1 MTREVLLC
9 FDGSP
14 QAAHAIRAAGNLLAV
29 RDALVLS
36 VAVPAEDSFAL
47 DPLGDLVGRV
57 TRIYRDLDEIG
68 TRLAVE
74 QARRGCKLADAAGLN
89 ARPITHIGKPA
100 QTILDVAD
108 AHEAAVIVLGS
119 RRHPGLG
126 GILGSVAARVS
137 QAATRPVL
145 IFPGPED

>member
-1 MTREVLLC
+1 MREVLLC

-29 RDALVLS
+29 RDALVPS
-36 VAVPAEDSFAL
+36 VAVPAKDSFAS
-47 DPLGDLVGRV
+47 DPLDDLVGRV

-68 TRLAVE
+68 TRLAIE
-74 QARRGCKLADAAGLN
+74 QAHRGCELAEAAGLN
-89 ARPITHIGKPA
+89 ARPITDVGKPA
-100 QTILDVAD
+100 QAILDVAD
-108 AHEAAVIVLGS
+108 AHGVSVIVLDS

-137 QAATRPVL
+137 QATTRPVL
-145 IFPGPED
+145 IFHGPED

>member
-1 MTREVLLC
+1 MREVLLC

-14 QAAHAIRAAGNLLAV
+14 QAAHAIRAAGQLLAV

-36 VAVPAEDSFAL
+36 VAVPAKDSFTL
-47 DPLGDLVGRV
+47 DPVGDLVGRV

-74 QARRGCKLADAAGLN
+74 RAQRGCELADAAGLN
-89 ARPITHIGKPA
+89 ARPITDVGKPA
-100 QTILDVAD
+100 QAILDVAD
-108 AHEAAVIVLGS
+108 AHEVSVIVLGS
-119 RRHPGLG
+119 RRHLGLG

-137 QAATRPVL
+137 QATTRPVL

>member
-1 MTREVLLC
+1 MREVLLC

-14 QAAHAIRAAGNLLAV
+14 QAAHAIRAAGDLLAA

-36 VAVPAEDSFAL
+36 VAVPANDFFAL

-74 QARRGCKLADAAGLN
+74 QAQRGCELADAAGLN
-89 ARPITHIGKPA
+89 ARPITQVGKPA
-100 QTILDVAD
+100 QAILEVAD
-108 AHEAAVIVLGS
+108 AHEVSVIVLGS
-119 RRHPGLG
+119 RRHPALG

-145 IFPGPED
+145 IFPSPED

>member
-1 MTREVLLC
+1 MREALLC

-14 QAAHAIRAAGNLLAV
+14 QAAHAIRAAADLLAV

-36 VAVPAEDSFAL
+36 VAVPAHDSFAL
-47 DPLGDLVGRV
+47 DPVGDLVGRM

-68 TRLAVE
+68 TRLALE
-74 QARRGCKLADAAGLN
+74 QAHRGCELADAAGLN
-89 ARPITHIGKPA
+89 ARPITHVGKPA
-100 QTILDVAD
+100 QAILDVAD
-108 AHEAAVIVLGS
+108 LHEVSVIVLGS
-119 RRHPGLG
+119 RRHLGLG
-126 GILGSVAARVS
+126 GTLGSVAARVS

>member
-1 MTREVLLC
+1 MMQEILLC

-14 QAAHAIRAAGNLLAV
+14 RSAHAIRAAGELLAA
-29 RDALVLS
+29 REALVLS

-47 DPLGDLVGRV
+47 DPLGDLVGQV
-57 TRIYRDLDEIG
+57 TRIYSDLDEIG
-68 TRLAVE
+68 ARLAVE
-74 QARRGCKLADAAGLN
+74 QAQRGCEMAEAAGLN
-89 ARPITHIGKPA
+89 ARPITQIGKPA
-100 QTILDVAD
+100 QAILDVAD
-108 AHEAAVIVLGS
+108 GHEVAVIVLGS

-145 IFPGPED
+145 IFPGTED

>member
-1 MTREVLLC
+1 MQEALLC

-14 QAAHAIRAAGNLLAV
+14 QAARAIRAAGDLLAV
-29 RDALVLS
+29 REALVLS
-36 VAVPAEDSFAL
+36 VAVPAEDSFGL
-47 DPLGDLVGRV
+47 DPVGDLVGHV

-68 TRLAVE
+68 RRLAVE
-74 QARRGCKLADAAGLN
+74 QAQRGCEMADAAGLS
-89 ARPITHIGKPA
+89 ACPITHVGKPA
-100 QTILDVAD
+100 QAILDVAD
-108 AHEAAVIVLGS
+108 AHEVSVIVLGS

-145 IFPGPED
+145 IFPGTED

>member
-1 MTREVLLC
+1 MMREALLC
-9 FDGSP
+9 FDGSS
-14 QAAHAIRAAGNLLAV
+14 QSAHAIRAAGDLLAV

-36 VAVPAEDSFAL
+36 VAVPAKDSFAL

-57 TRIYRDLDEIG
+57 TRVYRDLDEIG

-74 QARRGCKLADAAGLN
+74 QAQRGCELADAAGLN
-89 ARPITHIGKPA
+89 ARPITHVGKPA
-100 QTILDVAD
+100 QAILDVAD
-108 AHEAAVIVLGS
+108 AHEVSVIVLGS

-137 QAATRPVL
+137 QATTHPVL
-145 IFPGPED
+145 IFPGTED

>member
-1 MTREVLLC
+1 MREVLLC

-14 QAAHAIRAAGNLLAV
+14 QAAHAIRAAGQLLAV

-36 VAVPAEDSFAL
+36 VAVPAQESFAL

-68 TRLAVE
+68 ARLAVE
-74 QARRGCKLADAAGLN
+74 RAQRGCEMAEAAGLN
-89 ARPITHIGKPA
+89 ARPITHVGKPA
-100 QTILDVAD
+100 QAILDVAD
-108 AHEAAVIVLGS
+108 SHEVSVIVLGS
-119 RRHPGLG
+119 RHHLGLG

-137 QAATRPVL
+137 QATTHPLL
-145 IFPGPED
+145 IFPGPGD